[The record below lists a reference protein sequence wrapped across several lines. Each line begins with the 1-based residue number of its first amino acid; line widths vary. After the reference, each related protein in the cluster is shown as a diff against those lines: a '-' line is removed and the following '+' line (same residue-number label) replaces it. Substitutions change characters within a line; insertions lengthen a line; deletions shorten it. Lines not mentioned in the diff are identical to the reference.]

1 MTGLINL
8 FAVSASAS
16 SSIRERT
23 VSCLSYPPF
32 AFILLISPYRG
43 FDCVVHELRTLPRSA
58 EEDDVREVVF
68 SGGLSR
74 FVSPGTRG

>member
-58 EEDDVREVVF
+58 EENGADKVEF
-68 SGGLSR
+68 SGGGIAGL
-74 FVSPGTRG
+74 